1 MKNIVEISAKV
12 KDWPISQLA
21 PPPHI
26 SSIFQTVPAAVHPYS
41 GLWAAV
47 LWVAPVR
54 IQRLPALPG
63 PPATLGEQGD
73 SRQPQQI
80 LCQHFQVS
88 DAFAKRAGRR
98 AIFLGFFLG
107 GRGESN
113 PCCLEIL
120 IQIWKED
127 FAILV
132 TDLTLEAFGF
142 DKNTCTVH
150 GSGFLFLSR
159 IRENNL
165 DPETKIINWRKKF
178 NLFTL
183 CVNTFFTV
191 FRLLISI
198 IFYREDVE
206 KLAERYKTDFQMFGY
221 SVDDEF

>member
-1 MKNIVEISAKV
+1 MSGC
-12 KDWPISQLA
+12 PLSGPGSYPA
-21 PPPHI
+21 PPCPPRP
-26 SSIFQTVPAAVHPYS
+26 SSYRGRTEGLPAASANTLPTFPGKRCFCKTGWKKS
-41 GLWAAV
+41 NFS
-47 LWVAPVR
+47 R
-54 IQRLPALPG
+54 I
-63 PPATLGEQGD
+63 
-73 SRQPQQI
+73 
-80 LCQHFQVS
+80 
-88 DAFAKRAGRR
+88 
-98 AIFLGFFLG
+98 FLG

-127 FAILV
+127 FATLV
-132 TDLTLEAFGF
+132 TDLTLAAFGF

-165 DPETKIINWRKKF
+165 DPETKIINWSKKL